1 MVQGGVDIALLVVD
15 GLVIAHVGY
24 QSPAL
29 IRPPGYAHDLLGT
42 QGFGDLTHLATDTTG
57 STGDQDVVGG
67 LDGADFPQANQCGE
81 TTGTQA
87 AEAVGV
93 GQVMVGKQKG
103 WWVLPGVDQRI
114 FLPSKPRLDD

>member
-1 MVQGGVDIALLVVD
+1 MVQGGINVALFVVD

-29 IRPPGYAHDLLGT
+29 IRPAGYANDLLGA
-42 QGFGDLTHLATDTTG
+42 QSFGDLTHLATDTTG
-57 STGDQDVVGG
+57 GTGDQDMVVG
-67 LDGADFPQANQCGE
+67 LDGADFAQANQCGE

-103 WWVLPGVDQRI
+103 RWVLPDVDQRI